1 MLYAH
6 LANISYAASKH
17 AIESCIRSAAAEIE
31 AEIAKETPL
40 GRVGE
45 PEDVADVIAFLAS
58 EQARWMTGQFCML
71 VADGACISTPIE
83 FRYAMILDNNKSPDK

>member
-45 PEDVADVIAFLAS
+45 PEDVADVIAPF
-58 EQARWMTGQFCML
+58 
-71 VADGACISTPIE
+71 
-83 FRYAMILDNNKSPDK
+83 

>member
-1 MLYAH
+1 MSVLMLYAH

-45 PEDVADVIAFLAS
+45 PEDVADIIVFLAS
-58 EQARWMTGQFCML
+58 EQARWMTGQLLYVGGRWRMHQY
-71 VADGACISTPIE
+71 P
-83 FRYAMILDNNKSPDK
+83 N